1 MVSFCPFKVQGT
13 KGQTSVHTLVRF
25 FVCGMIGRF
34 RDKEIIMKKCLFA
47 LLLISTSLG
56 QDILITQA
64 GTKYDGK
71 MLEVRHDKIE
81 FQAEG
86 MISAQTIPMKT
97 IESLVLSDGT
107 EVVINGYLVKSDL
120 IKEPESALV
129 KSDNFEDELSLNLS
143 NVGGILIG
151 VSGILMYSNNQRTLK
166 ENPSPKEQTDF
177 YDKTKSNLDL
187 SYILLTLGG
196 ALIAIDNL
204 L

>member
-1 MVSFCPFKVQGT
+1 
-13 KGQTSVHTLVRF
+13 
-25 FVCGMIGRF
+25 
-34 RDKEIIMKKCLFA
+34 
-47 LLLISTSLG
+47 
-56 QDILITQA
+56 
-64 GTKYDGK
+64 
-71 MLEVRHDKIE
+71 MLEVRQDKIE

-86 MISAQTIPMKT
+86 MISAPTISMKT

-120 IKEPESALV
+120 IKESESDLIKESESDLIK

-166 ENPSPKEQTDF
+166 DDASPKEQTDF

-196 ALIAIDNL
+196 ALIALDNL

>member
-1 MVSFCPFKVQGT
+1 
-13 KGQTSVHTLVRF
+13 
-25 FVCGMIGRF
+25 
-34 RDKEIIMKKCLFA
+34 MKKCLFA

-107 EVVINGYLVKSDL
+107 EVVINGYLVKNDLIKESESDL
-120 IKEPESALV
+120 IKKA
-129 KSDNFEDELSLNLS
+129 DNFEDELSLNLS

-204 L
+204 LWLNTSYYYN

>member
-1 MVSFCPFKVQGT
+1 
-13 KGQTSVHTLVRF
+13 
-25 FVCGMIGRF
+25 
-34 RDKEIIMKKCLFA
+34 
-47 LLLISTSLG
+47 
-56 QDILITQA
+56 
-64 GTKYDGK
+64 
-71 MLEVRHDKIE
+71 
-81 FQAEG
+81 
-86 MISAQTIPMKT
+86 MISAQTIPIKT

-143 NVGGILIG
+143 YVGGILIG
-151 VSGILMYSNNQRTLK
+151 VSGILMYSNNQRILK
-166 ENPSPKEQTDF
+166 DDASPKEQTDF

>member
-1 MVSFCPFKVQGT
+1 
-13 KGQTSVHTLVRF
+13 
-25 FVCGMIGRF
+25 
-34 RDKEIIMKKCLFA
+34 MKKCFFA
-47 LLLISTSLG
+47 LILISTSLG

-151 VSGILMYSNNQRTLK
+151 VSGILMYSNNQRTPK
-166 ENPSPKEQTDF
+166 DDASPKEQTDF